1 MRFLYRK
8 YPAKRHETIEVELD
22 QPANVKFMTA
32 GEFKKY
38 AGGRTHTYF
47 RGQEDANTLRF
58 TLPFDSIWHAVV
70 EQPSGEA
77 PIVANCRLRNAAP
90 QAPLIGG
97 SKKKKDR
104 NSDAETELQAV
115 SLGGRSEG

>member
-8 YPAKRHETIEVELD
+8 YPAKRHETIEVEMD
-22 QPANVKFMTA
+22 RPATVKFMTA
-32 GEFKKY
+32 GEFKNY

-47 RGQEDANTLRF
+47 RGQEEDGLLRF

-70 EQPSGEA
+70 EQPVGQEH
-77 PIVANCRLRNAAP
+77 IVANCRLRNAAP
-90 QAPLIGG
+90 QAPLIEGR
-97 SKKKKDR
+97 KKKTM
-104 NSDAETELQAV
+104 NEDAESELQAI